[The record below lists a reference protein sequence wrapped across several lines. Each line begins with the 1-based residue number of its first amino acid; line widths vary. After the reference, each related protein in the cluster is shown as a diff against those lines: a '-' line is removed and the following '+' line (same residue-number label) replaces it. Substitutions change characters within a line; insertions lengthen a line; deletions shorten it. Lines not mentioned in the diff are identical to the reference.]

1 MMQRNNYNEK
11 LNQLRNTKQGA
22 SPDEQLEIDFT
33 IFGMQYAFGEEP
45 ECKEALKLHEK
56 RMKLLYSDNPDD
68 RRKGE
73 AYRKGMD
80 IVLYSIRGKKK
91 EAATVILP
99 SLRVEQS
106 IENGLNNIKNYLK
119 IRTTA
124 TIRKT
129 ALRWYIDTISE
140 KYGKDFL
147 NGR

>member
-1 MMQRNNYNEK
+1 MMQRNNYTEK
-11 LNQLRNTKQGA
+11 INQLRNTKQGA
-22 SPDEQLEIDFT
+22 SPDEQLEIDFI

-45 ECKEALKLHEK
+45 EGKEALKLHEK
-56 RMKLLYSDNPDD
+56 RMELLYSDNPDD

-91 EAATVILP
+91 EPTNVILP

-106 IENGLNNIKNYLK
+106 IENGLNNIKEHLK

-129 ALRWYIDTISE
+129 ALRWYIDMMSE
-140 KYGKDFL
+140 KHGRDFL